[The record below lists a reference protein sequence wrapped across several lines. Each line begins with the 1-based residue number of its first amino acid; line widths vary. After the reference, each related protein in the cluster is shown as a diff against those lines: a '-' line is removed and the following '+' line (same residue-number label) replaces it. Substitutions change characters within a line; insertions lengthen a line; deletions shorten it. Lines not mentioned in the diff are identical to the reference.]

1 MRPTTSLLVALALGV
16 WVSGCAGTPA
26 SPATLSGSP
35 ATPGP
40 SPTLPEAT
48 PPISPTPSTTPAPS
62 QGAAAELRE
71 PVVTVDGDARRIKVY
86 LPDPVPAGKLP
97 LVVFLHPAGGSP
109 SQAVEDTHFDRLAGR
124 DGFIAAFPPADHRT
138 WDVVTRPEL
147 IETAVD
153 ERFLEG
159 MIDQLAR
166 DLPVDAARV
175 YVAGFSMGAVMTD
188 RLACSLA
195 DRIAAAAIVVGDALG
210 GARLHPDRPVS
221 VLVMHGTADATFPY
235 DAAVGLAARWR
246 SVDGCPPPASPVPV
260 GTRAML
266 EASDGCADGTSV
278 EFVSVDGGP
287 HEWFETPDATDLAWR
302 FFVDHG
308 RR

>member
-1 MRPTTSLLVALALGV
+1 MRPTRSLVAALALGL
-16 WVSGCAGTPA
+16 WVYGCASGLDDSRMPSVLPA
-26 SPATLSGSP
+26 S
-35 ATPGP
+35 PGP
-40 SPTLPEAT
+40 SPTIPTASVPPSTKSSAT
-48 PPISPTPSTTPAPS
+48 PAA
-62 QGAAAELRE
+62 GAVESRE
-71 PVVTVDGDARRIKVY
+71 PVVTVDGDARRVKVY
-86 LPDPVPAGKLP
+86 LPDPATGGKLP

-109 SQAVEDTHFDRLAGR
+109 SQAVEDTHFDQLAGR
-124 DGFIAAFPPADHRT
+124 AGFIAAFPPADHRT

-159 MIDQLAR
+159 MIGQLTR
-166 DLPVDAARV
+166 DLPVDPARV

-195 DRIAAAAIVVGDALG
+195 DRIAAAAIVAGTPWAG
-210 GARLHPDRPVS
+210 HACSPARPVS
-221 VLVMHGTADATFPY
+221 ILVMHGNADATFPY
-235 DAAVGLAARWR
+235 DAAVELAARWR

-266 EASDGCADGTSV
+266 EEIDGCAGGSSV

-302 FFVDHG
+302 FFGDHG